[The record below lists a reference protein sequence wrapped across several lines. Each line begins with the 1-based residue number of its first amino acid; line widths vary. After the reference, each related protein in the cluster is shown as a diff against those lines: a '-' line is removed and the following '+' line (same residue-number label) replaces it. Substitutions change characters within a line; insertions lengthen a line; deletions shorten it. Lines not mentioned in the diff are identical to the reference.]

1 MQTIRTQ
8 NKGIG
13 ISYHPTATVKSCYS
27 TESGIERY
35 IMCVNLEVFIGILLQ
50 KMLHGKFT
58 LENIVSIS
66 E

>member
-1 MQTIRTQ
+1 M
-8 NKGIG
+8 
-13 ISYHPTATVKSCYS
+13 SYS

-35 IMCVNLEVFIGILLQ
+35 IMCVNLEVSHILETISLRLTVFIGILLQ
-50 KMLHGKFT
+50 KMLHGKFK

>member
-1 MQTIRTQ
+1 
-8 NKGIG
+8 
-13 ISYHPTATVKSCYS
+13 
-27 TESGIERY
+27 
-35 IMCVNLEVFIGILLQ
+35 MCVNLEVSHILETISLRLTVFIGILLQ